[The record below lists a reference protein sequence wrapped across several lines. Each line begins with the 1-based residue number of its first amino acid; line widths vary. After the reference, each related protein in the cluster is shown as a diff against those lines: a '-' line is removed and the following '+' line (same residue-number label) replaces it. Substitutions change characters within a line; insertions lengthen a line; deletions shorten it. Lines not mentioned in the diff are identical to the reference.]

1 MSLTRA
7 LLLDLD
13 NTLIDRD
20 AALLTWLQSFRPRS
34 GWDIDELVAL
44 DAGGRGS
51 RRALFERL
59 GIALR
64 VSTAQARAQFEREL
78 PQHVRLRSGAIE
90 LLSGFRGPKIVIT
103 NGSSRVQRAKIA
115 AVGLLPLLD
124 GVVVSQEF
132 GNPKPH
138 ASIFQHALA
147 LAGVD
152 VRDAAT
158 AVMIG
163 DDPAA
168 DIAGARS
175 VGITA
180 LLLRTRWFE
189 EPPDIAVLSTL
200 SEVRLG

>member
-1 MSLTRA
+1 MSLIRA

-20 AALLTWLQSFRPRS
+20 AALLSWLHSYIPS
-34 GWDIDELVAL
+34 PGWDIEELVAL

-51 RRALFERL
+51 RRALFERI
-59 GIALR
+59 GIALQI
-64 VSTAQARAQFEREL
+64 STAQARARFEREL
-78 PQHVRLRSGAIE
+78 PEHVRLRSGAIE
-90 LLSGFRGPKIVIT
+90 LLSAFQGPKIVIT

-115 AVGLLPLLD
+115 TVGLLPFVD
-124 GVVVSQEF
+124 AVVVSQEF

-163 DDPAA
+163 DDPVA
-168 DIAGARS
+168 DVAGAYS

-180 LLLRTRWFE
+180 FLLRTRWFDA
-189 EPPDIAVLSTL
+189 PTDIPILSTL
-200 SEVRLG
+200 HDVRL